1 MEISD
6 LRYDLEQ
13 LPDLQRFDL
22 TQIPDAMVVL
32 LHDQYSTMWQEG
44 APQWLT
50 GLITTWIA
58 LEKNAI
64 NDYQHHLEEKESII
78 QELRARLGY
87 DVDVQSDYSEAS

>member
-1 MEISD
+1 MEIND

-13 LPDLQRFDL
+13 LPDLKQFDL
-22 TQIPDAMVVL
+22 TQLPDAMVVL

-44 APQWLT
+44 VPGWLT

-64 NDYQHHLEEKESII
+64 NDYEHRIKQREAII
-78 QELRARLGY
+78 RELRAQLGY
-87 DVDVQSDYSEAS
+87 DVDIHSDYSEAS